1 MRVTKSTRR
10 KNQAPKPT
18 QPPSGSAPTD
28 TSAGNARTA
37 PKAATEKEAIL
48 TTRNFR
54 LAKELSELREKHREE
69 IKKNRNL
76 NMQNMDLAS
85 RCRTAMGQIELMKKE
100 LSMNNTQTKESAA
113 NKGDYRVSRYSLD
126 TPESDKRND
135 NKNRRSLATPKHLP
149 QDNSPMAISVASS
162 VNRLAGRTTESSP
175 LAADTFGTTSSLDM
189 DDDAEPSTSPN
200 PVTPE
205 IDEESPSNESGQKET
220 SDIAF
225 GELHSD
231 DFFHPTYASTLP
243 ATPEKENIN
252 VDAMNQQFDSFLSI
266 SENGEKNDK
275 QSEKVGDVDRID
287 AFEASF
293 QTEFP
298 TSFAESPSPSKGSP
312 FADDFSD
319 SFFMDPSMDGID
331 TNRRTPHSS
340 QGSDVCP
347 LGTVPDDEM
356 DAPMDEALT
365 LFPDSAFG
373 STVEKFETPKRQ
385 EDRRAVKKK
394 VLSPIRNV
402 LNGAQGGNPRIGRV
416 DNDQDTP
423 MDEARADGEEHSP
436 ALVLKRLQQRKAK
449 HVSPAPRSVTHNSSL
464 SISDEI
470 KKLDA
475 IANGSSSSREK
486 RRSVKQPIS
495 YAEPTL
501 NSKLRRGDVF
511 FPKENGE
518 IDAEIDNTL
527 RDRLTNKAIA
537 SHTELHA

>member
-1 MRVTKSTRR
+1 
-10 KNQAPKPT
+10 
-18 QPPSGSAPTD
+18 
-28 TSAGNARTA
+28 
-37 PKAATEKEAIL
+37 
-48 TTRNFR
+48 
-54 LAKELSELREKHREE
+54 
-69 IKKNRNL
+69 
-76 NMQNMDLAS
+76 MDLAS
-85 RCRTAMGQIELMKKE
+85 RCRTAMGQIELLKKE
-100 LSMNNTQTKESAA
+100 LESAA
-113 NKGDYRVSRYSLD
+113 NKGEYRVSRYSLD
-126 TPESDKRND
+126 TPESDKRDD
-135 NKNRRSLATPKHLP
+135 NKFSRSLATPKHLP
-149 QDNSPMAISVASS
+149 QDNSPLAISVTSS
-162 VNRLAGRTTESSP
+162 VNRLARMTESSP

-189 DDDAEPSTSPN
+189 DDDAEPSPN
-200 PVTPE
+200 PVTPDS
-205 IDEESPSNESGQKET
+205 DEESPSNESGQKKS

-225 GELHSD
+225 GELHSE
-231 DFFHPTYASTLP
+231 DFFHPTYANTLP

-252 VDAMNQQFDSFLSI
+252 VDAMNEQFESFLTI
-266 SENGEKNDK
+266 SESGESNDK
-275 QSEKVGDVDRID
+275 QSEKVGKVDGID

-331 TNRRTPHSS
+331 TNRRSPRTRSS
-340 QGSDVCP
+340 RGKVVSP

-356 DAPMDEALT
+356 DAPMDEALA

-373 STVEKFETPKRQ
+373 STVEKFDTPKRQ
-385 EDRRAVKKK
+385 EDKRAVQRK
-394 VLSPIRNV
+394 VLSPTRNV
-402 LNGAQGGNPRIGRV
+402 MNGAQGGNSRIGRV
-416 DNDQDTP
+416 DSDEDTP

-449 HVSPAPRSVTHNSSL
+449 HISPTQRTVTNKSGL

-470 KKLDA
+470 RKLDA
-475 IANGSSSSREK
+475 IANGSSTPRES

-511 FPKENGE
+511 FPKKNGAENNRGDE
-518 IDAEIDNTL
+518 IDAEIENTL
-527 RDRLTNKAIA
+527 KDRLTNKAIA